1 MRFPGSSVE
10 ADEIKRRLVTMAV
23 FSHLFFFS
31 CVESGAVDRILGLI
45 RNVLLGDYDRTWDN
59 GVFIVTGHGI

>member
-45 RNVLLGDYDRTWDN
+45 RNVLLGDYDRT
-59 GVFIVTGHGI
+59 